1 MIVTISGPI
10 GSGKTTVARAIA
22 SRFKLRHVSA
32 GEVFRSLARERG
44 MSLAEFSKYAEEHHE
59 VDRLVDERQVELA
72 RQGNAVV
79 DGRLT
84 AWLLPEAELK
94 IWLKAPLEVRAER
107 VAKREGISFE
117 QALRETKLREE
128 SEAKRYREI
137 YGIDLGDLTP
147 YDVVINT
154 GIYEAEDVIEIISL
168 CISLSPYYS
177 GEETSSRAG
186 MSSEGD

>member
-1 MIVTISGPI
+1 MIVTVSGPI

-22 SRFKLRHVSA
+22 SRFKLCHISA
-32 GEVFRSLARERG
+32 GEVFRALAKERG
-44 MSLAEFSKYAEEHHE
+44 MTLAEFSKYAEEHHE

-72 RQGNAVV
+72 KRGNAVV

-84 AWLLPEAELK
+84 AWLLPEAEIK

-107 VAKREGISFE
+107 VAKREGISYE
-117 QALRETKLREE
+117 QALKETKLREK

-137 YGIDLGDLTP
+137 YGIDLHDLSP
-147 YDVVINT
+147 YDIVLNT
-154 GIYEAEDVIEIISL
+154 SLYEAEDVIEIISL
-168 CISLSPYYS
+168 CISLSPYYK
-177 GEETSSRAG
+177 GKTSSRAG

>member
-1 MIVTISGPI
+1 MIITISGPI

-22 SRFKLRHVSA
+22 TRFNLRHISA
-32 GEVFRSLARERG
+32 GEVFRALAKERG
-44 MSLAEFSKYAEEHHE
+44 MTLAEFSKYAEEHHE

-72 RQGNAVV
+72 KSGNAVV

-107 VAKREGISFE
+107 VARREGISYE

-137 YGIDLGDLTP
+137 YGIDLNDLSP
-147 YDVVINT
+147 YDVVLNT
-154 GIYEAEDVIEIISL
+154 SLYEAEDVIEIISE
-168 CISLSPYYS
+168 CISRSPYYK
-177 GEETSSRAG
+177 GKTSSRAR

>member
-22 SRFKLRHVSA
+22 SRFNLRHISA
-32 GEVFRSLARERG
+32 GEVFRALAEERG
-44 MSLAEFSKYAEEHHE
+44 MSLAEFSRYAEKHHE

-72 RQGNAVV
+72 KQGNAVV

-94 IWLKAPLEVRAER
+94 VWLKAPLEVRAER
-107 VAKREGISFE
+107 VARREGISYQ
-117 QALRETKLREE
+117 QALQETKLREK

-137 YGIDLGDLTP
+137 YGISLDDLSP
-147 YDVVINT
+147 YDIVINT
-154 GIYEAEDVIEIISL
+154 ALYEAEDVIEIISL
-168 CISLSPYYS
+168 CISLSPHYS
-177 GEETSSRAG
+177 GEKPAPEQG
-186 MSSEGD
+186 

>member
-1 MIVTISGPI
+1 MIVTVSGPI

-22 SRFKLRHVSA
+22 SRFKLRHISA
-32 GEVFRSLARERG
+32 GEVFRALAEEQG
-44 MSLAEFSKYAEEHHE
+44 MTLAEFSRYAEEHHE

-94 IWLKAPLEVRAER
+94 IWLKAPLEVRARR
-107 VAKREGISFE
+107 VAKREGIGYE
-117 QALRETKLREE
+117 EALQETRLREE
-128 SEAKRYREI
+128 SEARRYREI
-137 YGIDLGDLTP
+137 YGIEIGDLSP
-147 YDVVINT
+147 YDVVLNT
-154 GIYEAEDVIEIISL
+154 ALYEAEDVIEIICM
-168 CISLSPYYS
+168 CISLSPYYQ
-177 GEETSSRAG
+177 GKTSSRAG